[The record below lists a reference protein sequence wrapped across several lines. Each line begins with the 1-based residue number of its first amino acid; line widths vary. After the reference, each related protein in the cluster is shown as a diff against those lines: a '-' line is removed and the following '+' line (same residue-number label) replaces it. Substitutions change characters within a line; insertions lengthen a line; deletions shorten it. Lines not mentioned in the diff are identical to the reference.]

1 MRKLLVLSII
11 ALLLSCEKLSV
22 NTIKISDDKIEQVLL
37 SKRSSVK
44 LVSIKS
50 EEPMEDL
57 MTSESLG
64 FGDYLF
70 LISYSR
76 TKLYCVKGDKVVS
89 VLNHRG
95 RGPGEYTDILS
106 YAFSE
111 SDTTLYVCSSD
122 YKLLKY
128 KGFDFKSAG
137 QCKTNIKFSTIRVID
152 KDKLFVRY
160 YDLANSNIGIA
171 IISSK
176 TGEIIEKLLD
186 FDYSSSY
193 WGYSRDYYQK
203 GDEII
208 FPVNSDYSFSICQYS
223 DGRMDTIQ
231 QFEYNKQWQIPQ
243 SVIVTDVSDLNQL
256 LSYTQYILGNNNR
269 CIGGYYPIVNGRS
282 ITFWSFPFKNETVT
296 CIKNVYNGVSVKR
309 NVYKIP
315 GIIDNFVSPS
325 FVWNNKFV
333 NVFQGTKES
342 VIDESTKMSPLGQE
356 IIDMIDSQDG
366 NPILMLFD

>member
-11 ALLLSCEKLSV
+11 ALLLSCEKRSESLI
-22 NTIKISDDKIEQVLL
+22 TISDDKIEQVLL
-37 SKRSSVK
+37 KEKSSVK
-44 LVSIKS
+44 LISIKS

-76 TKLYCVKGDKVVS
+76 TKLYCVKGDKVIS

-137 QCKTNIKFSTIRVID
+137 QCKTNIKFLTMRVID

-160 YDLANSNIGIA
+160 YDLANSVNGIA
-171 IISSK
+171 IISSE

-203 GDEII
+203 KDEII

-231 QFEYNKQWQIPQ
+231 QFEYNKQWRIPK

-325 FVWNNKFV
+325 FVWNDKFV
-333 NVFQGTKES
+333 KVFQGTKES
-342 VIDESTKMSPLGQE
+342 VIDDSTKMSPLGQE